1 MLAAR
6 KNYVNTPL
14 LIEQIPEPKPSAGE
28 ILIRIKAAG
37 LNHRDL
43 WILKG
48 TYGDDQYPCILG
60 SDGAGIVEE
69 LGAGVDNHWLNQ
81 EVLINPSLNWGPRRQ
96 HQGKEFEILGMPS
109 QGTFAQKVC
118 VPVVNTFPLP
128 QGFTFEQ
135 AAALP
140 LGGLTAYRALFYRG
154 NAQQGQNV
162 LITGIGGGVATMLLQ
177 FAAAAGLNAYVTSS
191 SDEKIQQA
199 LSLKAVAGVNYT
211 HSAWKDQ
218 LLELMPE
225 GFDLVID
232 GAGGGNFPLLLD
244 LITTGGKIVTYGG
257 TAGKIP
263 RIIPRSIFW
272 KQISVLGT
280 TMGSPMDFS
289 QMLEFVEQH
298 NIHPTVDKVF
308 PFTNIQEAF
317 DHLMHQQQ
325 FGKVVLT
332 LDNKNL

>member
-1 MLAAR
+1 MLVAR
-6 KNYVNTPL
+6 KNHINTPL
-14 LIEQIPEPKPSAGE
+14 LIEQVPEPQPSAGE
-28 ILIRIKAAG
+28 VLIRIKAAG

-48 TYGDDQYPCILG
+48 AYGDDQYPCILG
-60 SDGAGIVEE
+60 SDGAGVVEE
-69 LGAGVDNHWLNQ
+69 LGSGVDDHWLNQ
-81 EVLINPSLNWGPRRQ
+81 RVLINPSLNWGPRRQ
-96 HQGKEFEILGMPS
+96 HQGRDFEILGMPS

-118 VPVVNTFPLP
+118 VPVVNVFPLP
-128 QGFTFEQ
+128 GGFTYEQ

-154 NAQQGQNV
+154 NAQPGQNV

-177 FAAAAGLNAYVTSS
+177 FAAAAGLNVYVSSS
-191 SDEKIQQA
+191 SDEKIQNA
-199 LSLKAVAGVNYT
+199 LSLKAVAGVNYSHPT
-211 HSAWKDQ
+211 WND
-218 LLELMPE
+218 ELRERLPE

-232 GAGGGNFPLLLD
+232 GAGGENFPILLELV
-244 LITTGGKIVTYGG
+244 TTGGKIVTYGG

-272 KQISVLGT
+272 NQISILGT

-298 NIHPTVDKVF
+298 NIHPVVDRVF
-308 PFTNIQEAF
+308 LFKDILEAF
-317 DHLMHQQQ
+317 DHLTHQQQ

-332 LDNKNL
+332 LDE